1 MAELVI
7 LAAAGGLGV
16 LVLVLAISLWAALV
30 LAFGWLMAVWEHEA
44 PPARETGH
52 EAPSVDVEPERGG
65 GRNGRGGARA

>member
-16 LVLVLAISLWAALV
+16 LVLVLAIGLWAALV

-44 PPARETGH
+44 PPAST
-52 EAPSVDVEPERGG
+52 APRDDGQ
-65 GRNGRGGARA
+65 